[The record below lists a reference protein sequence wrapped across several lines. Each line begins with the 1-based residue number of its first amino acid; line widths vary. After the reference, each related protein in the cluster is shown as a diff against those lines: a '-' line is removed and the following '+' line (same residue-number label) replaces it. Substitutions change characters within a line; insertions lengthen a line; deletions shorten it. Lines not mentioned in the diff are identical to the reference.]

1 MSTNHDI
8 SKIDDLVTT
17 LIDSVKGYE
26 HSAQKVDSPD
36 LKALFID
43 LATQRRAAVELLQ
56 EASRALGGTP
66 NDFGSAAATIHRR
79 IEDLRV
85 ALGGGDKA
93 IISEIERGEDYLKK
107 EFDRVRNDDALSASI
122 RDVVNRAYASV
133 TLGHTAISALKHELA
148 G

>member
-66 NDFGSAAATIHRR
+66 TT
-79 IEDLRV
+79 L
-85 ALGGGDKA
+85 
-93 IISEIERGEDYLKK
+93 
-107 EFDRVRNDDALSASI
+107 DRQQQRYTGA
-122 RDVVNRAYASV
+122 
-133 TLGHTAISALKHELA
+133 
-148 G
+148 